1 MHASV
6 GVCLTTIGIDLVGCK
21 PGRSWDFFRKG
32 WNAISI
38 FIRLRSI
45 LFLGLHSILLPGCT
59 LSIFPDVMGWVE
71 LRSGN
76 SESRNAKKKPFP
88 RLLYSRH
95 GWKQNGGNRASHPP
109 GSGPQASRQFVW
121 RA

>member
-21 PGRSWDFFRKG
+21 PGRSWNFFRKG

-88 RLLYSRH
+88 RLLYSEARMKSERP
-95 GWKQNGGNRASHPP
+95 KQCIAACQLRSGGQCVIR
-109 GSGPQASRQFVW
+109 
-121 RA
+121 